1 MDRISKNLD
10 ILDAL
15 NIVSFIIG
23 YLNYQ
28 ENLTQTDKQ
37 DIMHAFDKQTKTL
50 LNDINNH
57 LVNQDIKI
65 NKIMEVLNIENN
77 KESGEND

>member
-1 MDRISKNLD
+1 MDIISKNLD

-15 NIVSFIIG
+15 NIFSFIIG